1 MLHLYVCFRGWP
13 ALAGERDERGARTG
27 EKSGAQ
33 KGGSQSDG
41 ETMAQTNNN
50 SDLSRQNVHVT
61 SAEGV
66 ADVPMIM
73 LMNKDNADVAR

>member
-1 MLHLYVCFRGWP
+1 MFVFVGGPHSQERE
-13 ALAGERDERGARTG
+13 GERRRKDEEKEQGAAKR
-27 EKSGAQ
+27 E
-33 KGGSQSDG
+33 KGGH

-50 SDLSRQNVHVT
+50 SDSSRQNVHVT

>member
-1 MLHLYVCFRGWP
+1 
-13 ALAGERDERGARTG
+13 
-27 EKSGAQ
+27 
-33 KGGSQSDG
+33 
-41 ETMAQTNNN
+41 MAQTNNN
-50 SDLSRQNVHVT
+50 SDSSRQNVHVT